1 MRMELPLHVELD
13 PPPAL
18 HSDND
23 LVSRILSGEH
33 ALFELVMRRHN
44 QQLYRA
50 ARAVMGDEA
59 EVEDI
64 LQQSYLNAFAHL
76 HQFEARARLATWL
89 TRIVINEAYARRK
102 LRQRMPAPSPD
113 STSDAQRRLEEIQ
126 CAQPSPEQQ
135 AYAGELSRELERA
148 VDDLPE
154 QYRIV
159 FVLRDVEGMSTAEAG
174 SALALG
180 DEAVKTRLHRARVML
195 RQAVVARIG
204 KAAVAPFQF
213 HASRCDRV
221 VAGVMRRLPVPPS

>member
-1 MRMELPLHVELD
+1 
-13 PPPAL
+13 
-18 HSDND
+18 
-23 LVSRILSGEH
+23 
-33 ALFELVMRRHN
+33 MRRHN

-50 ARAVMGDEA
+50 ARAIMGEEA

-113 STSDAQRRLEEIQ
+113 ATSSDSQRRLEEMQ

-159 FVLRDVEGMSTAEAG
+159 FMLRDVEGMSTAETG

-180 DEAVKTRLHRARVML
+180 DEAVKTRLHRARAML

-204 KAAVAPFQF
+204 KTAVAPFQF
-213 HASRCDRV
+213 YASRCNRV
-221 VAGVMRRLPVPPS
+221 VAGVMSRLPVPQS